1 MSPHSNEP
9 GTPTPERSRSVS
21 SPVIN
26 PVQNVGVT
34 TLGGAGSAGRQRS
47 SGSTEST
54 GFGDSVGSA
63 LNNLGQAEAKA
74 DAAAL
79 AGATGDLSSVSDYMV
94 AATEAQ
100 LTTEVTVAV
109 RNRAIEAFN
118 DIMRMQV

>member
-1 MSPHSNEP
+1 MIS
-9 GTPTPERSRSVS
+9 
-21 SPVIN
+21 
-26 PVQNVGVT
+26 PVQNVGVS

-47 SGSTEST
+47 SGSTESEAT
-54 GFGDSVGSA
+54 GFADSVGSA
-63 LNNLGQAEAKA
+63 LNKLGEVEAKA
-74 DAAAL
+74 DSAAL

>member
-1 MSPHSNEP
+1 MHIP
-9 GTPTPERSRSVS
+9 GRSRSAS
-21 SPVIN
+21 DPVIN
-26 PVQNVGVT
+26 PVQSVGVN

-47 SGSTEST
+47 GESTEAA
-54 GFGDSVGSA
+54 GFADSVGSA
-63 LNNLGQAEAKA
+63 LNRLGEAEAKA
-74 DAAAL
+74 DSAAL
-79 AGATGDLSSVSDYMV
+79 AGATGDLASVSDYMI

>member
-1 MSPHSNEP
+1 MHIP
-9 GTPTPERSRSVS
+9 GRSRSVS
-21 SPVIN
+21 DPVIS
-26 PVQNVGVT
+26 PVQNVGIN

-47 SGSTEST
+47 SGSTESA

-63 LNNLGQAEAKA
+63 LNKLGEAEAKA
-74 DAAAL
+74 DSAAL
-79 AGATGDLSSVSDYMV
+79 ASATGDLASVSDYMV

>member
-1 MSPHSNEP
+1 MIS
-9 GTPTPERSRSVS
+9 
-21 SPVIN
+21 
-26 PVQNVGVT
+26 PVQNVGVS

-47 SGSTEST
+47 SGSTET
-54 GFGDSVGSA
+54 AGFGDSVGSA
-63 LNNLGQAEAKA
+63 LNKLGEAEAKA
-74 DAAAL
+74 DAAAI

>member
-1 MSPHSNEP
+1 MIE
-9 GTPTPERSRSVS
+9 SV
-21 SPVIN
+21 PAVR
-26 PVQNVGVT
+26 VD
-34 TLGGAGSAGRQRS
+34 TLGGNRITTTGAAG
-47 SGSTEST
+47 TEPST

-63 LNNLGQAEAKA
+63 LNGLGAAESRA

-79 AGATGDLSSVSDYMV
+79 AGATGDLASVSDYMV

-100 LTTEVTVAV
+100 LITEVTVAV

>member
-1 MSPHSNEP
+1 M
-9 GTPTPERSRSVS
+9 
-21 SPVIN
+21 ID
-26 PVQNVGVT
+26 PVQSVRVN
-34 TLGGAGSAGRQRS
+34 TLGGAGSALTRQVDP
-47 SGSTEST
+47 GGES
-54 GFGDSVGSA
+54 GFGDSIGSA
-63 LNNLGQAEAKA
+63 LTSLSNAESRA

-100 LTTEVTVAV
+100 LATEVTVAV

>member
-1 MSPHSNEP
+1 
-9 GTPTPERSRSVS
+9 
-21 SPVIN
+21 VIN
-26 PVQNVGVT
+26 PVQNVGVS

-47 SGSTEST
+47 SGSTESAA
-54 GFGDSVGSA
+54 GFADSVGSA
-63 LNNLGQAEAKA
+63 LNKLGEAEAKA
-74 DAAAL
+74 DSAAL
-79 AGATGDLSSVSDYMV
+79 AGATGDLASVSDYMV

>member
-1 MSPHSNEP
+1 M
-9 GTPTPERSRSVS
+9 
-21 SPVIN
+21 IN
-26 PVQNVGVT
+26 PVQNVSVN
-34 TLGGAGSAGRQRS
+34 TLGGATSAGRQRS
-47 SGSTEST
+47 ETNVDDG

-63 LNNLGQAEAKA
+63 LNRLNDAEATA
-74 DAAAL
+74 DSAAL
-79 AGATGDLSSVSDYMV
+79 AAATGDLSSVSDYMV

>member
-1 MSPHSNEP
+1 M
-9 GTPTPERSRSVS
+9 
-21 SPVIN
+21 IN
-26 PVQNVGVT
+26 PVQNVSVN
-34 TLGGAGSAGRQRS
+34 TLGGATSAGRQRS
-47 SGSTEST
+47 GASAEST

-63 LNNLGQAEAKA
+63 LNRLGEVEATA

-79 AGATGDLSSVSDYMV
+79 AGATGDLSSISDYMV

-109 RNRAIEAFN
+109 RNRAIESFN